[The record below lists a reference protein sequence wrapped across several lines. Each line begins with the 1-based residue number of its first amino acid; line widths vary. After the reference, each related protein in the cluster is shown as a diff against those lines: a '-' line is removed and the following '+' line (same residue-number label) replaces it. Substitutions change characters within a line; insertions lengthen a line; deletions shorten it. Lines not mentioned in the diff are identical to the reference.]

1 LDGKDGQ
8 GGKVR
13 GRYCRAAPQAAAL
26 TNQFVVSIV
35 FFLGPEVAGVL
46 GEGVCVAME
55 TAIYV
60 GLSRQVTLQRA
71 LQITANN
78 IANADTAGFK
88 VEEALVREEALT
100 PPSADRATAYV
111 LDYGVARDFAQG
123 SLDRTGNP
131 LDTAIEGDALFAVQ
145 TPGGVR
151 YTRDGRF
158 GVDAQNRLITRTG
171 YLVQAAGGAAITLNP
186 AAGEPSIAS
195 DGTIRQGAVIAGRIE
210 TVRFANR
217 GALSKE
223 GDNLFSA
230 AAEAGPPVPAPDT
243 RIHQGMVEASNVK
256 PVLEI
261 TNLIEITRT
270 YERISKMMDTAGQL
284 KSDAVTRLGRVS

>member
-1 LDGKDGQ
+1 
-8 GGKVR
+8 
-13 GRYCRAAPQAAAL
+13 
-26 TNQFVVSIV
+26 
-35 FFLGPEVAGVL
+35 
-46 GEGVCVAME
+46 ME

-71 LQITANN
+71 LQVTANN

-88 VEEALVREEALT
+88 LEQPLVREESLT

-131 LDTAIEGDALFAVQ
+131 LDVAIDGDAFFSVQ

-158 GVDAQNRLITRTG
+158 GLDAQNRLVTRSG
-171 YLVQAAGGAAITLNP
+171 YLVQAAGGATITLNP
-186 AAGEPSIAS
+186 AAGEPTIAP
-195 DGTIRQGAVIAGRIE
+195 DGTIRQGAVVSGRIE
-210 TVRFANR
+210 AVRFADR
-217 GALSKE
+217 SGLTKE
-223 GDNLFSA
+223 GDNLYA
-230 AAEAGPPVPAPDT
+230 ASPNAGPAPAPDAQL
-243 RIHQGMVEASNVK
+243 HQGTIEASNVK

-261 TNLIEITRT
+261 TNLIQITRT
-270 YERISKMMDTAGQL
+270 YERISKMMDQAGQL
-284 KSDAVTRLGRVS
+284 NSDAVNRLGRVS